1 MSIQSIP
8 DLLPAYVAGELAE
21 ADRVRVEAAVAASPR
36 LQADLARYQQLFVLL
51 AAAALAEEEAP
62 PGLEGQI
69 IRRVAVEWYL
79 TAAASLLDDLLRS
92 YGRALVY
99 YLGLA

>member
-1 MSIQSIP
+1 MSSQSIP

-21 ADRVRVEAAVAASPR
+21 ADRARVEAAVAASPR
-36 LQADLARYQQLFVLL
+36 LQADLVRYQQLFVLL
-51 AAAALAEEEAP
+51 AAAALAEEAAP

-79 TAAASLLDDLLRS
+79 TAASRLLDDLLRS